1 MTKSKPFLYFC
12 LSFIIGIGLS
22 SFIIIPVS
30 IAGIIIIIGISLI
43 IVWWNY
49 NSKLVIVG
57 CCLVFVVLGI
67 YRYTVSIKNDF
78 FQNNIASYN
87 NYSEPLLIE
96 GIINKEPD
104 ERSDTVKYEVA
115 SQKIN
120 FNNEW
125 KNINGNFLAT
135 VAKHPSYRYGDLVEF
150 KGNLKS
156 PGEFDNFSY
165 KDYLARYDIYSIMDY
180 PQTRLLGER
189 QGSKIYTWIL
199 SVKHLFQK
207 NINKILPEPHSS
219 FLSGLLLGAKK
230 QIPQDLLVDFNKT
243 GTTHIVAVSG
253 YNITIIALL
262 MTSFLL
268 LLGASRYWAFWL
280 SIIGI
285 LFFTVITG
293 ASASVARASIMGILI
308 LVANRVGRLSRA
320 TNALIFSG
328 AVMLLGNPKLLRFDV
343 GFQLSFLATV
353 GLIFFSDIIKNW
365 LGILVARVNRRKNEL
380 NKNKYQTT
388 FIKDSLAATL
398 AAQIFALPI
407 IAYNFGQISLISPL
421 ANILILPAIPITML
435 VGFIGGAAGLIWLLP
450 AKLIG
455 YLAWALLSYEI
466 KVVEILARIPLSSI
480 TVKKFSWVWVVG
492 YYVIVAILYHRLKS
506 RNKKQLIPFSI

>member
-1 MTKSKPFLYFC
+1 MTKSKIFLYFC

-22 SFIIIPVS
+22 SFLIIPVS
-30 IAGIIIIIGISLI
+30 IVGIILIIGVSLI

-67 YRYTVSIKNDF
+67 YRYTASIKNDF

-87 NYSEPLLIE
+87 NYSKSLSIE
-96 GIINKEPD
+96 GLINKESD

-125 KNINGNFLAT
+125 ENINGNFLVT
-135 VAKHPSYRYGDLVEF
+135 MAKYPSYHYGDLVEF

-165 KDYLARYDIYSIMDY
+165 KNYLARYDIYSIMDY
-180 PQTRLLGER
+180 PQTRLLGNH
-189 QGSKIYTWIL
+189 QGSEVYAWIL
-199 SVKHLFQK
+199 SIKHLFQE
-207 NINKILPEPHSS
+207 NINKVVPEPHSS

-230 QIPQDLLVDFNKT
+230 QIPQSLLADFNKT

-253 YNITIIALL
+253 YNITIIAFL

-268 LLGASRYWAFWL
+268 LIGASRYWAFWF
-280 SIIGI
+280 SIIGV

-308 LVANRVGRLSRA
+308 LVAGRLGRLSRA
-320 TNALIFSG
+320 TNGLIFSG
-328 AVMLLGNPKLLRFDV
+328 IVMLLGNPKLLRFDV
-343 GFQLSFLATV
+343 GFQLSFLATI

-365 LGILVARVNRRKNEL
+365 LGMLVTRL
-380 NKNKYQTT
+380 NFFSAGLNDPEYK
-388 FIKDSLAATL
+388 FAIIKDTLSATL

-435 VGFIGGAAGLIWLLP
+435 VGFIGGIMGFIWLLP

-455 YLAWALLSYEI
+455 YLAWVLLSYEI
-466 KVVEILARIPLSSI
+466 KVVEILGLIPLSSI
-480 TVKKFSWVWVVG
+480 TVKKFSWVWVLG
-492 YYVIVAILYHRLKS
+492 YYVIAAILYYRLKS
-506 RNKKQLIPFSI
+506 RNKKQLIPSSI